1 MKTNEDGFTLIE
13 TLLILMIT
21 SSLLLFSV
29 LKINETIETV
39 QIDLFFRELTSKI
52 TQLQT
57 HALMTGESTEVK
69 VVPGEELISF
79 RIYEEGKENHILNE
93 VWIIDSSYY
102 EIGSYG
108 ARQFIFKGGSGNIT
122 GSDKIIFNTTKGRYE
137 LVYLMGSG
145 RFDVRKR

>member
-79 RIYEEGKENHILNE
+79 RIFEEGKEDHVLNE
-93 VWIIDSSYY
+93 AWIVDNPYY
-102 EIGSYG
+102 EIASYG
-108 ARQFIFKGGSGNIT
+108 SRQFIFKGGSGNIT

-137 LVYLMGSG
+137 VVYLMGSG

>member
-79 RIYEEGKENHILNE
+79 RIFEEGKEDHVLNE
-93 VWIIDSSYY
+93 AWIVDSPYY
-102 EIGSYG
+102 EIASYG
-108 ARQFIFKGGSGNIT
+108 SRQFIFKGGSGNIT

-137 LVYLMGSG
+137 VVYLMGSG